1 MTTILSNV
9 PDTRHAAD
17 LRLFGQFAGT
27 WQTHVS
33 YLRPDGSPGRQITG
47 EWEFSYALDGR
58 AVVDV
63 WRVPA
68 GTIPC
73 ADAQREVGL
82 CVRIWD
88 PRLQLWRFTFHSTAT
103 TTVIHMYAR
112 QVGPEIVLERAE
124 ADRIERWVFH
134 DIQPATFSWRNEI
147 SHNGGPWQTVQTVRA
162 QRTTKT

>member
-1 MTTILSNV
+1 MTSILSNA
-9 PDTRHAAD
+9 PAPRHAAD
-17 LRLFGQFAGT
+17 LQLFGQLTGA

-33 YLRPDGSPGRQITG
+33 YLHPDGSPARQVTG

-58 AVVDV
+58 AVIDV

-68 GTIPC
+68 RTVPC

-124 ADRIERWVFH
+124 ADRTERWVFH
-134 DIQPATFSWRNEI
+134 DIQPDTFSWRNET
-147 SHNGGPWQTVQTVRA
+147 SRNGGSWQTIQTVTA
-162 QRTTKT
+162 QRITKI

>member
-1 MTTILSNV
+1 MTSILSHA

-17 LRLFGQFAGT
+17 LRLFGQFTGA
-27 WQTHVS
+27 WQTRVT
-33 YLRPDGSPGRQITG
+33 YLRPDGSPARHITG

-73 ADAQREVGL
+73 ADTQREVGL

-88 PRLQLWRFTFHSTAT
+88 PRLRLWRFTFHSTAT

-112 QVGPEIVLERAE
+112 QVGPDIVLERAE

-134 DIQPATFSWRNEI
+134 DLQPATFSWRNEI
-147 SHNGGPWQTVQTVRA
+147 SRNHGPWRTVQTVRA
-162 QRTTKT
+162 QRTAKT